1 MVAFA
6 VTSVSRAREEASI
19 TPASTKRSGRRGGTR
34 SHAGAGALLI
44 TKLRP
49 PAPRRDLVSRPGLVE
64 HLATDVGQRLT
75 LVAAPAGWG
84 KTTLLAA
91 WLDGRA
97 HPFAWLSVDRWD
109 NDPARFWTYV
119 VEAIRTVEPDVG
131 DEALALL
138 GARGTRL
145 LERVVPALI
154 NDMEPLR
161 DGLTLALDD
170 YHLIESTE
178 VHEGVAF
185 LLESLPA
192 TALRLVIATRSDPPL
207 PLPRLRARGEL
218 VELRSEELR
227 FSPEETDMFLNEML
241 GLGLEHDDVVRLH
254 ERTEGWAAALYLA
267 ALSLRGRADQ
277 RSFIAAFAGD
287 DRHVVD
293 YLGAEVLHGQ
303 PEEVRTFLLRTS
315 VLDRLS
321 GSLCDAVTETLG
333 SAEMLERIER
343 ANLLLVPLD
352 SKRRWYRYHHL
363 FGSLLLHELRQTE
376 PELIP
381 ALHRRASAWYRGV
394 GSISEAIDHAIAAAD
409 PDGAAELISLHW
421 GAFFNQG
428 RLATVSGWLDALPES
443 TVTGDSRLCV
453 AHAWLALDLGRLDEV
468 EAWIDAAERDL
479 RAGGGKDDVT
489 ALRSETAVLRTV
501 YRFKVGDIAGAQEAA
516 RETLELAPRDAVFPR
531 TAAGCVLGI
540 TSYWS
545 GEADRAIEAL
555 EAALGLAHSSGNDL
569 AASYALGYLSVIHA
583 DRNDLK
589 AAQELASKAL
599 QQSEEPGFAEHFVN
613 MVAHVGRGRTLRQR
627 GDLVGAERDV
637 TRALALGLR
646 GAGRLEIAWA
656 QLVLAEITH
665 ARGGGEEARSLLRS
679 ARRTLGECPDPGA
692 LADLLGDTERRV
704 SRGPRASA
712 PRDSELT
719 ERELAVLRL
728 LDSTLTQREIGSEL
742 FVSRNTVKTHVRG
755 ILRKLDAGS
764 RQEAVE
770 RGRAL
775 GLL

>member
-1 MVAFA
+1 
-6 VTSVSRAREEASI
+6 
-19 TPASTKRSGRRGGTR
+19 
-34 SHAGAGALLI
+34 
-44 TKLRP
+44 
-49 PAPRRDLVSRPGLVE
+49 
-64 HLATDVGQRLT
+64 
-75 LVAAPAGWG
+75 
-84 KTTLLAA
+84 
-91 WLDGRA
+91 
-97 HPFAWLSVDRWD
+97 
-109 NDPARFWTYV
+109 
-119 VEAIRTVEPDVG
+119 
-131 DEALALL
+131 
-138 GARGTRL
+138 
-145 LERVVPALI
+145 
-154 NDMEPLR
+154 
-161 DGLTLALDD
+161 
-170 YHLIESTE
+170 
-178 VHEGVAF
+178 
-185 LLESLPA
+185 
-192 TALRLVIATRSDPPL
+192 
-207 PLPRLRARGEL
+207 
-218 VELRSEELR
+218 
-227 FSPEETDMFLNEML
+227 ML

-293 YLGAEVLHGQ
+293 YLGAEVLRGQ

-352 SKRRWYRYHHL
+352 NKRRWYRYHHL

-381 ALHRRASAWYRGV
+381 VLHRRASAWYRGV

-409 PDGAAELISLHW
+409 LDGAAELISLHW
-421 GAFFNQG
+421 SAFFNQG
-428 RLATVSGWLDALPES
+428 RLATVSGWLDALPE
-443 TVTGDSRLCV
+443 TIVTGDSRLCV
-453 AHAWLALDLGRLDEV
+453 AQAWLALDLGRLDEV

-479 RAGGGKDDVT
+479 RAEGGRDVT

-516 RETLELAPRDAVFPR
+516 RETLELAPQDAVFPR
-531 TAAGCVLGI
+531 TAAGCILGI
-540 TSYWS
+540 TCYWS
-545 GEADRAIEAL
+545 GQADRAIEAL
-555 EAALGLAHSSGNDL
+555 EAALGLARDSGNDL

-589 AAQELASKAL
+589 AAEELASKAL
-599 QQSEEPGFAEHFVN
+599 QQSEEPGFAEHFVT

-637 TRALALGLR
+637 ARALALGLR
-646 GAGRLEIAWA
+646 GAGRLEIVWA
-656 QLVLAEITH
+656 QLILAEITH
-665 ARGGGEEARSLLRS
+665 ARGDAEKARSLIRS

-692 LADLLGDTERRV
+692 LAELLRDSERRV
-704 SRGPRASA
+704 SHASRTSA

-728 LDSTLTQREIGSEL
+728 LDSSLTQREIGAEL
-742 FVSRNTVKTHVRG
+742 YVSRNTVKTHVRG